1 MNQENNNK
9 QPSGS
14 LLPILICSLF
24 AGAIAVLVSYF
35 ISQFQFPDIYNLA
48 IPAFISVPIA
58 LLGAFSYDKGF
69 SNLEKDDYIKSLAG
83 GVGATIGAII
93 MVFLS

>member
-1 MNQENNNK
+1 MNQANNK
-9 QPSGS
+9 PHWGNLLS
-14 LLPILICSLF
+14 LLICSIF

-35 ISQFQFPDIYNLA
+35 ISQFQLSDIYNLA

-69 SNLEKDDYIKSLAG
+69 SNLKKDDYVKSLAG

-93 MVFLS
+93 IVLIS